1 MVDVV
6 FKCGRLDVPG
16 YCCGAASGLV
26 LGLCPVFSQL
36 PSSLVLGISTQT
48 SIALQDRGFP

>member
-6 FKCGRLDVPG
+6 FKCGHLAVPG
-16 YCCGAASGLV
+16 YFCGTVSRLV
-26 LGLCPVFSQL
+26 LGLCLVFGQL

-48 SIALQDRGFP
+48 SISPRSPCRT

>member
-1 MVDVV
+1 MDVV
-6 FKCGRLDVPG
+6 FKCGHLDVPG
-16 YCCGAASGLV
+16 YCCGAVSGLV

-48 SIALQDRGFP
+48 SIALQDRCFP

>member
-6 FKCGRLDVPG
+6 FKCGHLAVPG
-16 YCCGAASGLV
+16 YFCGAVSGLV
-26 LGLCPVFSQL
+26 LGLCPVFGQL

-48 SIALQDRGFP
+48 NISLCSPCRT